1 MSGFSEGTA
10 SAVPFFLSP
19 SLVSFLSSLG
29 PRLLRNVG
37 VSGSQVCED
46 GATAAIAMH
55 LRPDPQRLRPYDL
68 GGVVCDWES

>member
-1 MSGFSEGTA
+1 M
-10 SAVPFFLSP
+10 
-19 SLVSFLSSLG
+19 
-29 PRLLRNVG
+29 RNVG